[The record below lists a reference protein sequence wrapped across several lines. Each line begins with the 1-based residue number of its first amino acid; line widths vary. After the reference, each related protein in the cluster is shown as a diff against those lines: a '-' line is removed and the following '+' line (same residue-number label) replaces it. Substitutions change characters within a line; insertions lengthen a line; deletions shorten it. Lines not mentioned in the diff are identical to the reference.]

1 MRWSI
6 VNLEYIKDVDGAAN
20 VIKNAHWWCQTKVGG
35 YIGYCWGNQQLDI
48 TNPSGFTDYADVTEE
63 QVIGWVK
70 SAMGEEQVN
79 AIENYT
85 GLMATK
91 NDPMNNRGLGLP
103 WQS

>member
-6 VNLEYIKDVDGAAN
+6 VNLEYIKDVDGTAN
-20 VIKNAHWWCQTKVGG
+20 VIKNAHWWCQTEVGG

-48 TNPSGFTDYADVTEE
+48 TNPSGFTDYTDVTEE

-91 NDPMNNRGLGLP
+91 SDPMNNRGLGLP